1 MARPRTS
8 GKISGKTRRRQ
19 GTGVSSNTTDS
30 FVMPTIHVILNPNA
44 RRNRTDTQT
53 RANLIRR
60 ILGSQG
66 TVHCTRTLGELR
78 HTLERLEITP
88 ADYLVCDGGDG
99 SVHWAVNT
107 LAELCEGDETRLP
120 IFVPARAGTIDF
132 VATKAGIFGSPTRV
146 IRDLTNAIRRGA
158 PSRTKELDTLRI
170 EGVESGPTGTRSF
183 SRIGFALAA
192 GGVGARFFDR
202 YYEERVRGRRAI
214 AKILS
219 RAVGSHL
226 SEQARLPVSKDFRDY
241 GRDLF
246 RPTRARV
253 IIDGKELATTEH
265 GALHAGSIDVDFRG
279 MLKVFP
285 LAKQSGVLHF
295 QAGSILPGEIIRS
308 LPRLYRGAPLGTAG
322 LTDLAGKEMTIVPLD
337 GELNPIID
345 GERFEHLQRLC
356 VERGPRVRVPVFGV
370 DH

>member
-1 MARPRTS
+1 MS
-8 GKISGKTRRRQ
+8 
-19 GTGVSSNTTDS
+19 
-30 FVMPTIHVILNPNA
+30 TIHVILNPNA
-44 RRNRTDTQT
+44 RRNRTDTET
-53 RANLIRR
+53 RANLIRH
-60 ILGSQG
+60 ILGSHG
-66 TVHCTRTLGELR
+66 SVHSTRTLVELR
-78 HTLERLEITP
+78 QTLERLAIAP
-88 ADYLVCDGGDG
+88 DDYLVCDGGDG

-107 LAELCEGDETRLP
+107 LVELVGGDEARLP
-120 IFVPARAGTIDF
+120 IFVPARAGTIHF
-132 VATKAGIFGSPTRV
+132 VATKAGIFGSATRV
-146 IRDLTNAIRRGA
+146 IRDLTNALRRGTR
-158 PSRTKELDTLRI
+158 PRIRELDTLRI
-170 EGVESGPTGTRSF
+170 EGVEAGPTGDRSF

-226 SEQARLPVSKDFRDY
+226 SQQARLPVSQGFRDY

-253 IIDGKELATTEH
+253 IIDGQELAATEH

-285 LAKQSGVLHF
+285 LAKQAGVLHF

-322 LTDLAGKEMTIVPLD
+322 LTELAGKEMTIEPLE

-356 VERGPRVRVPVFGV
+356 VERGPRVRVPLLGTQ
-370 DH
+370 H

>member
-1 MARPRTS
+1 
-8 GKISGKTRRRQ
+8 
-19 GTGVSSNTTDS
+19 
-30 FVMPTIHVILNPNA
+30 MPTIHVILNPNA
-44 RRNRTDTQT
+44 RRNRTDTTT
-53 RANLIRR
+53 RASIIRR

-66 TVHCTRTLGELR
+66 AVHCTRTLAELR
-78 HTLERLEITP
+78 QTLERIDITP

-107 LAELCEGDETRLP
+107 LAELVGGDEARLP

-132 VATKAGIFGSPTRV
+132 VATKAGIFSSPTRV
-146 IRDLTNAIRRGA
+146 IRDLSSSLRRGTR
-158 PSRTKELDTLRI
+158 PRTKELDTLRI
-170 EGVESGPTGTRSF
+170 EGIESSPGGERSF

-226 SEQARLPVSKDFRDY
+226 SEQARLPVPQGFRDY

-253 IIDGKELATTEH
+253 TIDGKELATTEH
-265 GALHAGSIDVDFRG
+265 GALHAGSIDVNFRG
-279 MLKVFP
+279 LLRVFP
-285 LAKQSGVLHF
+285 LAKQSGVIHF
-295 QAGSILPGEIIRS
+295 QAGTIHPGEIIRA
-308 LPRLYRGAPLGTAG
+308 LPRLYRGVPLSTAG
-322 LTDLAGKEMTIVPLD
+322 LTDLAGKEMTIVPLE

-345 GERFEHLQRLC
+345 GERFEHLQHLY
-356 VERGPRVRVPVFGV
+356 VERGPRVRVPMFGV

>member
-1 MARPRTS
+1 
-8 GKISGKTRRRQ
+8 
-19 GTGVSSNTTDS
+19 
-30 FVMPTIHVILNPNA
+30 MPTIHVILNPNA

-53 RANLIRR
+53 RASIIRR

-66 TVHCTRTLGELR
+66 AVHFTRNLAELR
-78 HTLERLEITP
+78 QTLEQLAVTP
-88 ADYLVCDGGDG
+88 EDYVVCDGGDG

-107 LAELCEGDETRLP
+107 LVELTGGVEERLP

-132 VATKAGIFGSPTRV
+132 VATKAGIHTSPTRV
-146 IRDLTNAIRRGA
+146 IRDLTSALRRGTR
-158 PSRTKELDTLRI
+158 PRTKELDTLRI
-170 EGVESGPTGTRSF
+170 EGIESGPSGTRSF

-226 SEQARLPVSKDFRDY
+226 SEQARLPVSQGFRDY

-253 IIDGKELATTEH
+253 TIDGQELPTTEH
-265 GALHAGSIDVDFRG
+265 GALHAGSIDVNFRG
-279 MLKVFP
+279 LLRVFP
-285 LAKQSGVLHF
+285 LAKQSGVIHF

-308 LPRLYRGAPLGTAG
+308 LPRLYRGAPLSTTG
-322 LTDLAGKEMTIVPLD
+322 LTELAGKEMTIEPLD

-345 GERFEHLQRLC
+345 GERFEHLQHLS
-356 VERGPRVRVPVFGV
+356 VERGPRLRVPVFGV
-370 DH
+370 EH

>member
-1 MARPRTS
+1 
-8 GKISGKTRRRQ
+8 
-19 GTGVSSNTTDS
+19 
-30 FVMPTIHVILNPNA
+30 MPTIHVILNPNA
-44 RRNRTDTQT
+44 RRNRTDAEA
-53 RANLIRR
+53 RANIIRR

-66 TVHCTRTLGELR
+66 TVHFTPTLSELR
-78 HTLERLEITP
+78 RTLERLALTP
-88 ADYLVCDGGDG
+88 SDYLVCDGGDG

-107 LAELCEGDETRLP
+107 LADLVGGDETQLP
-120 IFVPARAGTIDF
+120 ILVPARAGTIHF
-132 VATKAGIFGSPTRV
+132 VATKAGILGSPIRV
-146 IRDLTNAIRRGA
+146 IRDLTSGLRRGVR
-158 PSRTKELDTLRI
+158 PRLKELDTLRI
-170 EGVESGPTGTRSF
+170 EGLESAPSGTRSF

-226 SEQARLPVSKDFRDY
+226 SARARLPVSQDFRDY

-253 IIDGKELATTEH
+253 TIDGQELAATEH
-265 GALHAGSIDVDFRG
+265 GALHAGSIDVNFRG
-279 MLKVFP
+279 LLRVFP
-285 LAKQSGVLHF
+285 LAKQSGVIHF

-322 LTDLAGKEMTIVPLD
+322 LTELAGKEMTIVPLE

-345 GERFEHLQRLC
+345 GERFEHLQHLC
-356 VERGPRVRVPVFGV
+356 VERGPRVRVPMFGV